1 MSSVGQNE
9 SDLEEVAREPS
20 TPKQNRLTFSEDVS
34 DEDDNLEQMVPSTP
48 MIPPTPGQEIVPSTP
63 MDHNVRAHDDAS
75 NSTPLTGYG
84 SYGSNGHILEED
96 VVLEDRGDVDDM
108 DIQDGE
114 LTLIRGTDIH
124 VQTAARIFKEFIQN
138 FVSVED
144 SARAIR
150 KQARIEKRK
159 RAVID
164 DDADGDA
171 SDDESVSSVDSA
183 NSSDMPRQFIYMEKL
198 KDILLGKQTSTDAD
212 AMTSS
217 TAFETTSPFD
227 LDTRHLYFHSPDC
240 QRLYHQLISYP
251 SEVIPLMDLMIS
263 REMEA
268 LLHELHA
275 EAEESS
281 DPDAYATLH
290 PKDLPLPRVQVRPFH
305 LKELSHMRSL
315 DPNAIDNLLSIR
327 GMVVRSSPIIPDL
340 KVAYFQCSI
349 CHHCTSVTLERG
361 RISEPTVCQNSECNT
376 KDSYELIH
384 NRSLFADKQMV
395 RIQETPNEV
404 PAGETPASIVLFAYD
419 DLVDAV
425 RPGDRVEITGVF
437 RAQARRVNPKISK
450 VKSVYRTY
458 LDVVHFRRV
467 SNDNSRRDKEKD
479 DGQGKGILESIG
491 TKLSPQRIAE
501 LRKLSQSPDIY
512 EQLTQSLAPSIWE
525 LDDIK
530 KGVLCM
536 LFGGNSRRVRKGT
549 FEKQKKK
556 EDQALYASDDQSDE
570 DYENDEE
577 SDQKSNKLQKRGDIN
592 ILLCGDPGTSKSQLL
607 SYVHKLSPRGVYTS
621 GKGSSAVGLTA
632 SVIRDPETRDLVLE
646 SGALVLSDLGI
657 CCIDE
662 FDKMSDTTR
671 AILHEAM
678 EQQTVSIAK
687 AGIIATLNARTSIL
701 ASANPVESR
710 YNPSLSVVDNIK
722 LPPTLLSRFDLIYL
736 ILDAPNI
743 DGDRRLAQHLV
754 GLYYETPNVVQ
765 PPLDHEVLR
774 DYIAYARDHVHPE
787 LTDMATRALI
797 SAYLEMRK
805 MGSNSGNNGNR
816 TISATP
822 RQLESLI
829 RLSEAIAKMRF
840 SNEVR
845 REDVMEAVRLMRVA
859 TQAAATD
866 PRTGRIDMD
875 MITTGRSTANREM
888 EEALT
893 LNLREL
899 LSEVS
904 FPKSTEYP

>member
-9 SDLEEVAREPS
+9 SDSEVAREPS
-20 TPKQNRLTFSEDVS
+20 TPRQNRITFSEGLS
-34 DEDDNLEQMVPSTP
+34 DEDDNLEQMMPSTP
-48 MIPPTPGQEIVPSTP
+48 MIPATPGQEFEPSTP
-63 MDHNVRAHDDAS
+63 MNHNAHANDDAS
-75 NSTPLTGYG
+75 NSTPLTGSG
-84 SYGSNGHILEED
+84 SYGSNDHFQEED
-96 VVLEDRGDVDDM
+96 VVQDDRGLIDDFGV
-108 DIQDGE
+108 QDGE
-114 LTLIRGTDIH
+114 LTLIRGTDID
-124 VQTAARIFKEFIQN
+124 VQLTARIFKGFIQN
-138 FVSVED
+138 FVSLED

-150 KQARIEKRK
+150 KQARIEERK
-159 RAVID
+159 QAVPDDID
-164 DDADGDA
+164 VDE
-171 SDDESVSSVDSA
+171 SDDNIVSS
-183 NSSDMPRQFIYMEKL
+183 NSDMPRQFIYMEKL
-198 KDILLGKQTSTDAD
+198 KDILLGRQPSTDAD

-227 LDTRHLYFHSPDC
+227 LDTRHLYYHSPDC
-240 QRLYHQLISYP
+240 QRLYQRLISYP
-251 SEVIPLMDLMIS
+251 SEVIPLMDLVVS

-268 LLHELHA
+268 LLYELHA

-281 DPDAYATLH
+281 DPDAYANLH
-290 PKDLPLPRVQVRPFH
+290 SKDVPLPRVQVRPFH

-315 DPNAIDNLLSIR
+315 DPNTIDNLLSIR

-340 KVAYFQCSI
+340 KVAYFQCTI

-467 SNDNSRRDKEKD
+467 SNDNSRRDKEKE

-491 TKLSPQRIAE
+491 SKLSPQRIAE
-501 LRKLSQSPDIY
+501 LRELSQSSDIY

-549 FEKQKKK
+549 SEKRKRK
-556 EDQALYASDDQSDE
+556 EMYGSDDQSDE
-570 DYENDEE
+570 DYEDDAE
-577 SDQKSNKLQKRGDIN
+577 SDQNSNKLQKRGDIN

-765 PPLDHEVLR
+765 PPLDHEILR
-774 DYIAYARDHVHPE
+774 DYISYARDHVHPE

-797 SAYLEMRK
+797 SAYLDMRK

-840 SNEVR
+840 SNEVK

-888 EEALT
+888 EEALN

-904 FPKSTEYP
+904 FPISTEYPQYFSL